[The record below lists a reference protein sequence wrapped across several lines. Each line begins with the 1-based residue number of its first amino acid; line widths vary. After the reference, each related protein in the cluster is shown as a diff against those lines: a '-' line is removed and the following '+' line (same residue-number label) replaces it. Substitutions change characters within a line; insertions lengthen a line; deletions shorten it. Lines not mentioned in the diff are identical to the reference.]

1 MGKKDFSDLED
12 QIRDTVKSAF
22 NAIDFASLK
31 KDISGKADDTLND
44 VKTKLKYKSDDVK
57 IKIKNKSQEFNE
69 KIETK
74 IQNKMHN
81 QYTNVVKVNKNKAPM
96 YISKRPV
103 GSIAGILYT
112 VFGFLGSTVLGILLI
127 LYSIWTSFF
136 GGFLIDST
144 IYLGVVLTF
153 FVLSVGLSLRGRHL
167 RKRVKRFKQYVSSL
181 DGQSY
186 CSIQELA
193 IAVRKK
199 EKFVVKDLRKMIDL
213 GMFKEAHIDDKRT
226 CFMLNNEVYENY
238 LNSQEAFKE
247 RNEYE
252 LKRQEQ
258 SNEKINDQEKEGL
271 RCTIEMGKNYIGQ
284 IKNVNNAISE
294 EEVSIKLYRLQNIVS
309 EILNY
314 VENNPK
320 KLPEVNKFTNHYLP
334 ITLKLVN
341 AYKELN
347 DQLVQGDNIKSAKNE
362 IEKSID
368 IINIAFEKLLD
379 DLFEEIAL
387 DISTDISVLETLFT
401 QEGLTK
407 KDF

>member
-1 MGKKDFSDLED
+1 MYKKDFSDLED
-12 QIRDTVKSAF
+12 QIRDTVKNAF

-31 KDISGKADDTLND
+31 KDVGGKVENTLND
-44 VKTKLKYKSDDVK
+44 VKTNLNS
-57 IKIKNKSQEFNE
+57 KSQQFNE
-69 KIETK
+69 KMKNK
-74 IQNKMHN
+74 IQN
-81 QYTNVVKVNKNKAPM
+81 QYKNVAKVTTNKAAM
-96 YISKRPV
+96 YICKRPV
-103 GSIAGILYT
+103 GSISGIFYT
-112 VFGFLGSTVLGILLI
+112 IFGFVGSTVLGILLI
-127 LYSIWTSFF
+127 IYSIWTSFL
-136 GGFLIDST
+136 GGFLVNNFIG
-144 IYLGVVLTF
+144 LGILLTF
-153 FVLSVGLSLRGRHL
+153 FVSSIALTLRGTNL
-167 RKRVKRFKQYVSSL
+167 RKRVKRFKQYVNSL

-258 SNEKINDQEKEGL
+258 SNEKTNDQEKEGL

-294 EEVSIKLYRLQNIVS
+294 EEISIKLYRLQNIVG

-314 VENNPK
+314 VESNPK

-387 DISTDISVLETLFT
+387 DISTDISVLETLFV

-407 KDF
+407 NDFKK